1 MAELTTLARPYAR
14 AAFEF
19 ALTAN
24 DLAGWS
30 TQLATLSDVAG
41 EEKVQA
47 LLNSPATTSQGQA
60 QALINICGDELSQS
74 AQNYVT
80 ILADNKR
87 LALLPEIFQLFS
99 ELKAAQENSVD
110 VEIIS
115 AFAIEDAAEANLAQV
130 LTKTLNQQVKLQ
142 TVVDSSL
149 IGGVVIRAGD
159 TVIDDSVSGKL
170 AKLAERLAS

>member
-1 MAELTTLARPYAR
+1 MAELTTLARPYAK

-19 ALTAN
+19 ALAAN

-30 TQLATLSDVAG
+30 TQLATLSAVTG

-47 LLNSPATTSQGQA
+47 LLNSPASTSQEQA
-60 QALINICGDELSQS
+60 QALINICGDELSES
-74 AQNYVT
+74 AQNYVN
-80 ILADNKR
+80 ILAENKR
-87 LALLPEIFQLFS
+87 LALLPEIFQLYT

-110 VEIIS
+110 VEITS
-115 AFAIEDAAEANLAQV
+115 AFAIDDAAEANLAQV

-142 TVVDSSL
+142 TVVDNSL

-159 TVIDDSVSGKL
+159 TVIDSSVSGKL